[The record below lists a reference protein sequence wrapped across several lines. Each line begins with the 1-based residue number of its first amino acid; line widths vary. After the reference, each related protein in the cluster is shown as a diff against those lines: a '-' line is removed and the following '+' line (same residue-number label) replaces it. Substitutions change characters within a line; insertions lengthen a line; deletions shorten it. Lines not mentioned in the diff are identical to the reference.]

1 MNHLNQHHKF
11 SVIFGAYEK
20 IRNAIIEKYSSLTV
34 IVIYNMAIIIGAIL
48 LYFLLPS
55 LLNYPPNF
63 SEIANK
69 YSVSY
74 LMQFILI
81 ILGVLFVGSISYAIG
96 LRGIDNWK
104 NVDINNPNQVTEI
117 QAIRRK
123 CLNLPYVIYIAQIII
138 PTLFFLLVFP
148 FVATYNV
155 LSIIFVLKISI
166 MIFSMISL
174 TSIVSL
180 IFSRKLFI
188 RILLK
193 TNNGLELEGTRIKLR
208 SNIFLQIVPMIIAS
222 ILFTSLM
229 GYSRLIEEKGNLLYK
244 LFKVQLVDLYKK
256 PQQVLFDENQI
267 KQLLSKVKF
276 ENSNECTF
284 IVTPQKQ
291 IITSNGTTLNK
302 IFTIYLY
309 DYFSKYHGHIYD
321 ATGETQGAAI
331 KLKGIDGE
339 YIIGVKYEVI
349 SSKAA
354 IQFLIGFIVLYFIN
368 ILILS
373 YFAKSLA
380 GDISLVA
387 DNLSEIAEGI
397 DVNLEKRIPIT
408 SNDEIGDLVIAFNKI
423 QEREKQ
429 HIETI
434 KKDQI
439 MLMERERLVSLGQM
453 IGGIAH
459 NFRSPIMSIAGYVE
473 DLKDLVN
480 EFKES
485 LDNPCVLKED
495 YMDIADDMLKDL
507 NDMKPYCSYMSDLLS
522 AVRGQ
527 AVQLNAST
535 HYNFYV
541 EEVVTRIELLVNFEL
556 KKYNCKMNIEF
567 NADPHTQINGEVS
580 NLVQVLNNII
590 YNAIQS
596 YPENEGGI
604 IDLKIECINERLLF
618 TIKDYGKGI
627 PSDTQNKLFNQ
638 MVTTKGTK
646 GTGLGLYMSYLTIK
660 GRFSGDLYFESTEN
674 EGTTFY
680 ISIPYQTEGNKPDE
694 EIKA

>member
-1 MNHLNQHHKF
+1 MEHSGLT
-11 SVIFGAYEK
+11 
-20 IRNAIIEKYSSLTV
+20 IIL
-34 IVIYNMAIIIGAIL
+34 IYNFAVIIGAIL
-48 LYFLLPS
+48 LYFLLPI

-69 YSVSY
+69 YSLSY

-81 ILGVLFVGSISYAIG
+81 ILAVLLVDSIFYSIV
-96 LRGIDNWK
+96 LRGINKWK
-104 NVDINNPNQVTEI
+104 NISADGADQVAGI

-123 CLNLPYVIYIAQIII
+123 CLNLSYTIYIIQILI

-148 FVATYNV
+148 FVATFNV
-155 LSIIFVLKISI
+155 LSVLFVSKVTI
-166 MIFSMISL
+166 MIFSVVSL

-180 IFSRKLFI
+180 VFSRKLFTQ
-188 RILLK
+188 ILLE
-193 TNNGLELEGTRIKLR
+193 TDIGLKLEGLRIKLR
-208 SNIFLQIVPMIIAS
+208 NKIFLQIVPMIIAS
-222 ILFTSLM
+222 ILFTSLI
-229 GYSRLIEEKGNLLYK
+229 GYSRLIEEKGILLYK
-244 LFKVQLVDLYKK
+244 VFKAQLIDIYKK
-256 PQQVLFDENQI
+256 PQAVFNENQI
-267 KQLLSKVKF
+267 KQLLNKVKF
-276 ENSNECTF
+276 DNNNGSTF
-284 IVTPQKQ
+284 IVTPKKQ
-291 IITSNGTTLNK
+291 IVTSNGKSLNK
-302 IFTIYLY
+302 IFTIYLF
-309 DYFSKYHGHIYD
+309 DYFSKYNGHIYD

-331 KLKGIDGE
+331 KIKGVDGE
-339 YIIGVKYEVI
+339 YIVGIKYEVV
-349 SSKAA
+349 SNKAA
-354 IQFLIGFIVLYFIN
+354 IYFLIGFIILFMIN

-373 YFAKSLA
+373 YFSKSLA

-387 DNLSEIAEGI
+387 DNLSEIAEGT
-397 DVNLEKRIPIT
+397 DVNIEKRIPIT

-429 HIETI
+429 NIETI

-459 NFRSPIMSIAGYVE
+459 NFRSPIMSVAGYIE

-480 EFKES
+480 ELKES
-485 LDNPCVLKED
+485 LDNPCVLRDD
-495 YMDIADDMLKDL
+495 YMDIADDMLRDL
-507 NDMKPYCSYMSDLLS
+507 DDMKPYCSYMSDLLS

-556 KKYNCKMNIEF
+556 KKYNCKMNVEF
-567 NADPHTQINGEVS
+567 NADPHIQIKGEVS

-604 IDLKIECINERLLF
+604 IDFKIVCVNDHLIF
-618 TIKDYGKGI
+618 SIKDYGKGI
-627 PSDTQNKLFNQ
+627 PFDIQNKLFNQ
-638 MVTTKGTK
+638 MITTKGTK

-660 GRFSGDLYFESTEN
+660 GRFNGDLYFESKEN

-680 ISIPYQTEGNKPDE
+680 ISIPCQE
-694 EIKA
+694 A